1 MTFGGYVR
9 GCREGMEALDRRYSL
24 RGVAG
29 LVGIQPSYL
38 SKIERDLEAPPGEET
53 IKRLAEVLE
62 QDPDLLLAM
71 AGKISSDLRRI
82 ILQRPGLMSELLREL
97 KEMPDDALLR
107 VVREVR
113 DGDW

>member
-1 MTFGGYVR
+1 
-9 GCREGMEALDRRYSL
+9 MEALDRRYSL